1 MFLFSWLMQNLFSYY
16 GYVYPDRI
24 VRKCAVI
31 ICTHMR
37 WLPDPIL
44 HFLNNF
50 IHTIISCLHTTYVQ
64 TWNTLLNNHKGKYE
78 SIDTIYKA
86 TTPSYSFYIVI
97 DCILIPAHEATTNPD
112 QQNWTKWICCT
123 KFIHNVSI
131 YTNRDD
137 VGEYFMI
144 LWNNL
149 MNCS

>member
-1 MFLFSWLMQNLFSYY
+1 MSYNRYSYLLFNWHIHTL
-16 GYVYPDRI
+16 G
-24 VRKCAVI
+24 VI
-31 ICTHMR
+31 AR
-37 WLPDPIL
+37 PYFVLIL
-44 HFLNNF
+44 NTF

-78 SIDTIYKA
+78 SIDMIYKA